1 MNQQPTRHDTGQED
15 EQEDFTTILPPFIV
29 NVQDEEGG
37 TLLLYSSA
45 SSSGFDPS
53 YENRLSP
60 DRGESSVQVLQGLG
74 LTIVAREVDEQAL
87 STDLLPLTC
96 PGFDDRRGNS
106 ALLGTKHLPDLRLDT
121 SEETVAQYQSF
132 SPNVRDV
139 TDVTDG
145 CDTSAGGLFGGGM
158 LASLYGT
165 EAGSLFPLLLCI
177 YMVNIASSS
186 SF

>member
-15 EQEDFTTILPPFIV
+15 EQEDFTTIPPPFIV

-37 TLLLYSSA
+37 TMLLYSSA

-53 YENRLSP
+53 YENHLGP
-60 DRGESSVQVLQGLG
+60 DGGESSVQVLQGLG
-74 LTIVAREVDEQAL
+74 LTIVAGEVDEQAL
-87 STDLLPLTC
+87 SSDLLPLTC

-132 SPNVRDV
+132 SRNIR
-139 TDVTDG
+139 DVTDG
-145 CDTSAGGLFGGGM
+145 CNTSAGGLSGGGR
-158 LASLYGT
+158 LAASLYGT
-165 EAGSLFPLLLCI
+165 EAGSLSPLLLCI